1 VSFRLLLVAGG
12 STVLDFARGGFLL
25 TVEVVPPRGPDP
37 SGLLE
42 ALRPVA
48 SLRFQA
54 FSVAT
59 HPVARP
65 HMDALAA
72 CALLERTT
80 GKPCI
85 LHCSPRD
92 HNRLALQ
99 GLLWGARALGISTVL
114 AVGGDRIALSEQ
126 GLTGVRDLD
135 VFALVRLAAAAGL
148 QVGVVFSPRAGAQ
161 ALRREAERLRA
172 KAEAGAAFAVTQPV
186 YSAEEAEALAEAAR
200 AAGLPVLLGVLPL
213 RTPAHAE
220 FLHRR
225 VAGIRVAPAVR
236 RRLAQAADPAAEG
249 LSLARAM
256 LTEARRSF
264 AGACLMPPFGRY
276 EMLPQLLG

>member
-1 VSFRLLLVAGG
+1 M
-12 STVLDFARGGFLL
+12 LDFARGGFLL
-25 TVEVVPPRGPDP
+25 TVEVVPPRGPDA

-42 ALRPVA
+42 ALRPA
-48 SLRFQA
+48 AALGFQA

-72 CALLERTT
+72 CALLRQAT
-80 GKPCI
+80 GKTCI
-85 LHCSPRD
+85 LHCTPRD

-99 GLLWGARALGISTVL
+99 GLLWGARALGIRTVL
-114 AVGGDRIALSEQ
+114 VLGGDRIALSEQ

-135 VFALVRLAAAAGL
+135 VFALIRLAVEAGL
-148 QVGVVFSPRAGAQ
+148 QVGVAFSPRSGAR
-161 ALRREAERLRA
+161 ALSREVLRLRR

-186 YSAEEAEALAEAAR
+186 YSRQEAEAVAEAAGP
-200 AAGLPVLLGVLPL
+200 AGLPLLLGVLPL

-225 VAGIRVAPAVR
+225 VAGIRVAEAAR
-236 RRLAQAADPAAEG
+236 RRLQDAADPVEEG
-249 LSLARAM
+249 LALAREM
-256 LTEARRSF
+256 LAAARRSF
-264 AGACLMPPFGRY
+264 AGACLMPPFGHY
-276 EMLPQLLG
+276 EILARLLA

>member
-1 VSFRLLLVAGG
+1 
-12 STVLDFARGGFLL
+12 VLDFARGGFLL

-42 ALRPVA
+42 ALRPMA
-48 SLRFQA
+48 GLGFQA

-72 CALLERTT
+72 CALLERAI

-85 LHCSPRD
+85 LHCTPRD

-99 GLLWGARALGISTVL
+99 GLLWGARALGIRTVL
-114 AVGGDRIALSEQ
+114 AVGGDRIALSAQ

-135 VFALVRLAAAAGL
+135 VFALVRLAAEAGL
-148 QVGVVFSPRAGAQ
+148 QVGVVFSPRAGSR
-161 ALRREAERLRA
+161 ALRREAERLLA
-172 KAEAGAAFAVTQPV
+172 KSEAGAAFAVTQPV
-186 YSAEEAEALAEAAR
+186 YSVEEAEALAEAAR
-200 AAGLPVLLGVLPL
+200 PTGLPLLLGVLPL
-213 RTPAHAE
+213 RTPRHAE
-220 FLHRR
+220 YLHRR
-225 VAGIRVAPAVR
+225 VAGIRVAPAAR
-236 RRLAQAADPAAEG
+236 RRLREAADPAAEG
-249 LSLARAM
+249 LAMAREMLAA
-256 LTEARRSF
+256 ARRGF

-276 EMLPQLLG
+276 EILPELLA

>member
-1 VSFRLLLVAGG
+1 M
-12 STVLDFARGGFLL
+12 LDFARGSFLL
-25 TVEVVPPRGPDP
+25 TVEVVPPRGPDA

-48 SLRFQA
+48 ALGFQA

-72 CALLERTT
+72 CVLLQRAT
-80 GKPCI
+80 GKPAI

-99 GLLWGARALGISTVL
+99 GLLWGARALGIRTVL
-114 AVGGDRIALSEQ
+114 VVGGDRIALSEQ
-126 GLTGVRDLD
+126 RLSGVRDLD
-135 VFALVRLAAAAGL
+135 VFALIRLAVKAGL
-148 QVGVVFSPRAGAQ
+148 QAGVVFSPRAGAGALSREAQ
-161 ALRREAERLRA
+161 RLRR
-172 KAEAGAAFAVTQPV
+172 KAEAGAAFAVSQPV
-186 YSAEEAEALAEAAR
+186 YSRPEAEALAEAAGF
-200 AAGLPVLLGVLPL
+200 AGLPVMMGVLPL

-225 VAGIRVAPAVR
+225 VSGIRVAQAAR
-236 RRLAQAADPAAEG
+236 RRLQDAADPAEEG
-249 LSLARAM
+249 LALAREM
-256 LTEARRSF
+256 LAAARRGF
-264 AGACLMPPFGRY
+264 AGACLMPPFGHY
-276 EMLPQLLG
+276 EILPALLA